1 MKMTQFKEKR
11 VWKLNKLIIPVINID
26 EKTKL
31 ESESCDKNV
40 VNL

>member
-11 VWKLNKLIIPVINID
+11 VWKLNKLIIPVINIG